1 MVTFVTVIPVSLKS
15 GLPELVADGRLPQQA
30 RSAGPSVPGIKAGS
44 HSSARDTM
52 LHNSYTDT
60 DTVLRGQQVTHWDDN
75 SSLVNTT
82 HTHIHTHN
90 AHIHRRQEMHS
101 LNGTLSRH
109 FLALCCKNPINGTFL
124 RMSGH
129 ITSLHPILKN
139 SVKHIWP

>member
-82 HTHIHTHN
+82 HTHTQRTHTQKTRN
-90 AHIHRRQEMHS
+90 ALTEWNPEQ
-101 LNGTLSRH
+101 TLFS
-109 FLALCCKNPINGTFL
+109 
-124 RMSGH
+124 
-129 ITSLHPILKN
+129 
-139 SVKHIWP
+139 SVLQKSH